1 MGKDT
6 LLYIHPTKVLLYM
19 YLPIYTHTQNFLS
32 KEKVGNIITIRLE
45 YLIKDDIKSSQ
56 LT

>member
-1 MGKDT
+1 MGEDS
-6 LLYIHPTKVLLYM
+6 LLYIHPTKVLHCTYLYT
-19 YLPIYTHTQNFLS
+19 YTEFLT
-32 KEKVGNIITIRLE
+32 KRKTWQHNNERRLE

>member
-1 MGKDT
+1 MGEDS
-6 LLYIHPTKVLLYM
+6 LLCIHPTKVLRCTYLYT
-19 YLPIYTHTQNFLS
+19 YTEFLT
-32 KEKVGNIITIRLE
+32 KKKLGNERRLE